1 MTWLLC
7 VFSLLAA
14 AASAE
19 PAPAKGR
26 LLVATEVVGGDLFS
40 ETVILLLEYSDAGA
54 MGLVVNRPTEVGLG
68 ELLEDSEEIPEP
80 PPTVYWGG
88 PVEMSKVS
96 ALGHKGG
103 PDGEGADEVIE
114 SVYRL
119 PFDEALENAAADPAS
134 VRFYLGYAGWAPGQ
148 LDYEMA
154 RDSWHVLPASD
165 ELVFSEDPKQLWQ
178 RLRPAQE
185 YRAAVQ
191 SIQEA
196 GHSASEASDPRIV
209 PE

>member
-7 VFSLLAA
+7 ASSLLAA

-19 PAPAKGR
+19 LAPAKGR
-26 LLVATEVVGGDLFS
+26 LLVATEEVGGDLFAK
-40 ETVILLLEYSDAGA
+40 TVILLLDYSDAGA
-54 MGLVVNRPTEVGLG
+54 MGLVVNRPTEVELG
-68 ELLEDSEEIPEP
+68 EILDDTEEIPEP

-88 PVEMSKVS
+88 PVAMSSLS
-96 ALGHKGG
+96 ALGHR
-103 PDGEGADEVIE
+103 GARSESVDEIIE

-148 LDYEMA
+148 LDHELA
-154 RDSWHVLPASD
+154 RDSWLVLPASD
-165 ELVFSEDPKQLWQ
+165 AIVFSDDPKQLWQ
-178 RLRPAQE
+178 RLKPAQE
-185 YRAAVQ
+185 YRAALQ
-191 SIQEA
+191 SIQET
-196 GHSASEASDPRIV
+196 GHAASKATDPGII